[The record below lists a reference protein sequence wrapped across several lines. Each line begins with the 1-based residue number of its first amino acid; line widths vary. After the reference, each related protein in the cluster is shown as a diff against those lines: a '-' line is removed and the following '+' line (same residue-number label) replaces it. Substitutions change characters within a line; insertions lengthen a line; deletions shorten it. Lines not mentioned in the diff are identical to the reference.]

1 MVDAALPG
9 MSDQQTST
17 TETPPE
23 MAEPSAPMTEPPHD
37 GRLMQ
42 FGRKHPVLTV
52 AGLAGVGLV
61 GGIEM
66 AAGVLVGAGVT
77 ALIRGRNRTAR
88 LREGPHP
95 EQAQP
100 PEAQVSPPKAQ
111 AQPPEAQHEGPGR
124 MRRMLERAPQ
134 DLLAWRERARAVMLA
149 ARGEIHAPAEHRNS
163 AR

>member
-1 MVDAALPG
+1 MVDAAPRG

-17 TETPPE
+17 TEMPPE
-23 MAEPSAPMTEPPHD
+23 MAEASAPMPESPRD

-42 FGRKHPVLTV
+42 FGRRHPVLTV

-61 GGIEM
+61 GGLEM

-77 ALIRGRNRTAR
+77 ALIRRRDHTAR
-88 LREGPHP
+88 LREGTHH
-95 EQAQP
+95 E
-100 PEAQVSPPKAQ
+100 E

-134 DLLAWRERARAVMLA
+134 DLLAWRERARAVVLA
-149 ARGEIHAPAEHRNS
+149 ARGEI
-163 AR
+163 